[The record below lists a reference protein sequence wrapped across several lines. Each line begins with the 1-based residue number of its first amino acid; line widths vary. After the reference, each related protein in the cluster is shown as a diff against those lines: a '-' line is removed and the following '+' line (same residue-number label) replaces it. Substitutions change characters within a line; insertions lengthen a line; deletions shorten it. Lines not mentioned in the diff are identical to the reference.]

1 MKVNAIIQAR
11 CGSSRFPN
19 KVFALIEGK
28 PLIWHVVNRL
38 KYAETINDIIV
49 ATTDNPLDDKIEEW
63 CKANHAKY
71 FRGSED
77 DVLNRYYSA
86 SQKFPSDYIV
96 RITADD
102 PFKEPAII
110 DRVVKTLV
118 GEKLDYVTNNFPP
131 SFPEGLDCEAFTHE
145 TLEKMELNAT
155 EDVEREHVTQYIFR
169 HLNEFRIKNISS
181 GRMLKHYRWTI
192 DTELD
197 YKFVLAIYAK
207 REVKNKPLFMDEI
220 ISILEKNPS
229 LLDINSSVKRS
240 LMYKN

>member
-19 KVFALIEGK
+19 KVFALIDGK

-63 CKANHAKY
+63 CKANNVKY

-86 SQKFPSDYIV
+86 SKEFPSDFIV

-102 PFKEPAII
+102 PFKEPTII
-110 DRVVKTLV
+110 DKVVKTLV
-118 GEKLDYVTNNFPP
+118 SEKLDYVTNNFPP

-155 EDVEREHVTQYIFR
+155 ENVEREHVTQYIFR

-181 GRMLKHYRWTI
+181 NRMLKHYRWTI

-197 YKFVLAIYAK
+197 YKFILAIYAK

-220 ISILEKNPS
+220 ISILAKNPS